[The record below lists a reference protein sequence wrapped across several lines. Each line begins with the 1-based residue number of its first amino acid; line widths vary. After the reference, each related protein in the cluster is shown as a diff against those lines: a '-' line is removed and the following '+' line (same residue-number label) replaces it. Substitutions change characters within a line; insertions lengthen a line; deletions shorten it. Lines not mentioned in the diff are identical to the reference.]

1 MAFSTKRTY
10 LQRRPDVHAG
20 PDECTQ
26 ICRIAR
32 GKKKDA
38 AHPRPSRRRVLFF
51 VLFPRGLLLYPTSYF
66 LFTEIFHVVFVVL
79 LGFRYKLLKQLR
91 YLCLLNDVN
100 ALPNFINKNSFP
112 NDPVFASAR
121 MFRANILI
129 GPGGHLSSRRTT
141 NDGRVLF
148 TTFREFRF
156 LLTGSV
162 IGFDYVAQLQSR

>member
-1 MAFSTKRTY
+1 MHTDLQNSAREKKR
-10 LQRRPDVHAG
+10 RRAPTSEPASG
-20 PDECTQ
+20 S
-26 ICRIAR
+26 IFRSF
-32 GKKKDA
+32 
-38 AHPRPSRRRVLFF
+38 PSRPPLVSDE
-51 VLFPRGLLLYPTSYF
+51 SYF

-162 IGFDYVAQLQSR
+162 IGFDSVAQLQSR